1 MLTSRSSEWDRGGRS
16 CPLPLVGLSLVFAH
30 CNPRHSRPALRHLC
44 PCFADSFS
52 PRYNC
57 TGLNFGKVDVGRYT
71 DVSTRYVRAW
81 QGGPLWGYTK
91 MHLQRTSGSYRYKVS
106 TSPLTKQLPTLI
118 LFQGGKE
125 VMRRPQIDKKGRAV
139 SWTFSEVC
147 EWAGGLQEG
156 VEQEVSLE
164 PTLGLIPS
172 CATCPQPLRV
182 WTVY

>member
-1 MLTSRSSEWDRGGRS
+1 MKQYI
-16 CPLPLVGLSLVFAH
+16 P
-30 CNPRHSRPALRHLC
+30 
-44 PCFADSFS
+44 

-81 QGGPLWGYTK
+81 AGCPLGRYT
-91 MHLQRTSGSYRYKVS
+91 QCTYREPSGSCRYKVS

-147 EWAGGLQEG
+147 ERAGGSQEG
-156 VEQEVSLE
+156 VEQEISLE

-172 CATCPQPLRV
+172 SATCPPALRV